1 MYCRNCGTKLED
13 DARFCT
19 SCGTKTLQTQS
30 EQTNRAAVSL
40 ERKTNQDMRYEQYPK
55 REKTFGTTP
64 RSRTI
69 ALVEVYLFGAVGIAL
84 LYVYFT
90 LPSNPDWRM
99 IFYTTAEYQL
109 WLQQDALWEIG
120 VIFVAGAIG
129 RLIWWFELTKINLC
143 IGEEKIS
150 GTASAGFVMKKF
162 EYYYDEISDVTT
174 AYSSGIRIQVNGRRW
189 ITIHKIEDKKLAE
202 EMLKERL
209 RENYYERELLR

>member
-19 SCGTKTLQTQS
+19 SCGTKTLQTKS

-69 ALVEVYLFGAVGIAL
+69 ALVEVYLSGAVGIAL

-90 LPSNPDWRM
+90 LPSYPDWRM
-99 IFYTTAEYQL
+99 IFYTTAEYQM

-120 VIFVAGAIG
+120 VIFVC
-129 RLIWWFELTKINLC
+129 W
-143 IGEEKIS
+143 
-150 GTASAGFVMKKF
+150 
-162 EYYYDEISDVTT
+162 SDRQTDLV
-174 AYSSGIRIQVNGRRW
+174 V
-189 ITIHKIEDKKLAE
+189 
-202 EMLKERL
+202 
-209 RENYYERELLR
+209 